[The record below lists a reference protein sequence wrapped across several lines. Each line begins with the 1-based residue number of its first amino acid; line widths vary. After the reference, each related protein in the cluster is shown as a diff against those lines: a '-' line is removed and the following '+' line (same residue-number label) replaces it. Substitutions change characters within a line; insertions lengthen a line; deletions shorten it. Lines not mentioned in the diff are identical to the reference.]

1 MHCHARVL
9 AFVTAAS
16 LALSAAEAQTPVRP
30 KVGAQRDTMVA
41 KDSAAA
47 DSTEDEADEP
57 RHAVTT
63 GLSYGGVNYE
73 GGRTERAT
81 SASIRWRALPWLS
94 VGINPTFAR
103 SSEPNAIVTRPATTK
118 SGVTD
123 IPLEVNADRTFDMP
137 LSPSVSLGMSVTLPV
152 GDTASGF
159 GSGGVGSSVN
169 VGGGLALTDKLGIHV
184 GVGRSLTD
192 FSVESTFNGT
202 SSEFGDA
209 GLAFQASDR
218 LSFSAGIDGDI
229 GAIDPTY
236 GRSASLSGGVSVGLP
251 LLNSLSLNASRGIS
265 GATPTWSF
273 AIGVG
278 TDFASIGSVSMRS
291 AASRLRHAFG
301 GGTHGLAA
309 KGSSKVVPGR
319 RKHG

>member
-1 MHCHARVL
+1 MHCHAHVL
-9 AFVTAAS
+9 AFVTVAS
-16 LALSAAEAQTPVRP
+16 LALSAAEAQNPVRP
-30 KVGAQRDTMVA
+30 KVRAQRDTMVA
-41 KDSAAA
+41 VDSAAA
-47 DSTEDEADEP
+47 DSTDDEADEP

-81 SASIRWRALPWLS
+81 SASLRWRALPWLS
-94 VGINPTFAR
+94 VGITPTFAR
-103 SSEPNAIVTRPATTK
+103 SSEPNAVITRPATTK

-137 LSPSVSLGMSVTLPV
+137 LSPSVSLGLSVTLPV

-169 VGGGLALTDKLGIHV
+169 LGGGLALTDKLGIHA

-192 FSVESTFNGT
+192 FSIQSTFNGT
-202 SSEFGDA
+202 SSEFGDV
-209 GLAFQASDR
+209 GLSFQASDH
-218 LSFSAGIDGDI
+218 LSMSAGIDGDI

-236 GRSASLSGGVSVGLP
+236 GRAASLSGGVSVGLP

-301 GGTHGLAA
+301 GGTHGLAP
-309 KGSSKVVPGR
+309 KGSTRVVTGR
-319 RKHG
+319 KRHA

>member
-47 DSTEDEADEP
+47 DSTDDEADEP

-278 TDFASIGSVSMRS
+278 TDFASIGSVSMRG
-291 AASRLRHAFG
+291 AASRLRRAFG

>member
-47 DSTEDEADEP
+47 DSTEDESDEP
-57 RHAVTT
+57 RHAVTP

-103 SSEPNAIVTRPATTK
+103 SSEPNAIVTRPATTR

-278 TDFASIGSVSMRS
+278 TDFASIGSVSMRG
-291 AASRLRHAFG
+291 AASRLRRAFG